1 MDERIQKYEE
11 KMKKTLGSLEAELTT
26 IRAGRANPHILDKL
40 TVDYYGSPTPIQQVA
55 NITVPEARM
64 IQIQPWE
71 SSLIKGIEKA
81 ILTSDL
87 GLNPNNDG
95 KVIRLVFPELTEE
108 RRKDLAKDVKKKG
121 EGAKVAV
128 RNIRRD
134 ANDLLKKLEKGG
146 EITEDELADGED
158 QIQKLTDKMIAKVDK
173 AVEENNVKKMRRAEF
188 WYPLFASVPLRIIPT
203 FLALLLGVDAVSA
216 FLDAIP
222 AWATNGLSVAGGLL
236 PALGFAVTIMVIGK
250 KNLIPYFIIGFALVA
265 YSGMN
270 TIGVAVLAICIALL
284 QGNFVHSDEQAP
296 QTVYADD
303 ADDLEGDI

>member
-1 MDERIQKYEE
+1 MKIGLALTFGILYWLATNKLWYGTLHLVRQPIVLAVPIGLIMGNLPDAMIMGASLQMIYLGAIAPGGTLPSDEALSSCIAIPLALQAGLDPSIAV
-11 KMKKTLGSLEAELTT
+11 TLAVPIGLLGVLIDNLKRTYMSFFV
-26 IRAGRANPHILDKL
+26 HI
-40 TVDYYGSPTPIQQVA
+40 A
-55 NITVPEARM
+55 
-64 IQIQPWE
+64 
-71 SSLIKGIEKA
+71 
-81 ILTSDL
+81 
-87 GLNPNNDG
+87 
-95 KVIRLVFPELTEE
+95 
-108 RRKDLAKDVKKKG
+108 
-121 EGAKVAV
+121 
-128 RNIRRD
+128 
-134 ANDLLKKLEKGG
+134 
-146 EITEDELADGED
+146 
-158 QIQKLTDKMIAKVDK
+158 DK

-236 PALGFAVTIMVIGK
+236 PAVGFAVTIMVIGK

-284 QGNFVHSDEQAP
+284 QGIFVHSDEQVA